1 MPKNRYFSMIAVAA
15 MVSLAAC
22 GGGDDAGETEV
33 VEADTTAIQGMDT
46 VSVPTAVPTTDS
58 VVTTTTVDTIQGEV
72 QDTAGGAQND
82 TTARP

>member
-1 MPKNRYFSMIAVAA
+1 MPKNRFFSIVAVAA

-22 GGGDDAGETEV
+22 GGGDEAGDTEI

-46 VSVPTAVPTTDS
+46 VSIPTAVPTTDS
-58 VVTTTTVDTIQGEV
+58 VVTTTTVDTIQGSV
-72 QDTAGGAQND
+72 QDTVIRD